1 MAAAPA
7 GGRDMRYAG
16 FWRRFGAA
24 LVDGLVLAAVMTGL
38 GALGLPIYRH
48 REFTAET
55 SGLSVSTSFQV
66 DYNEFGLALG
76 LLLYWLYFA
85 ALESSRRQA
94 TLGKMALGIKVTDL
108 AGGRIGF
115 GRATGRYFAKY
126 LSAAI
131 LMIGFVMAGFTAR
144 KQALH
149 DLVAGTLVVD
159 RTP

>member
-1 MAAAPA
+1 
-7 GGRDMRYAG
+7 MRFAG

-24 LVDGLVLAAVMTGL
+24 LIDGLVLGVVMTGL
-38 GALGLPIYRH
+38 GAFGVPIYRH
-48 REFTAET
+48 RDLATDFAG
-55 SGLSVSTSFQV
+55 SSFAVSFQV
-66 DYNEFGLALG
+66 DYNELG
-76 LLLYWLYFA
+76 MVLGVLLYWLYFA
-85 ALESSRRQA
+85 SFESSRRQA
-94 TLGKMALGIKVTDL
+94 TLGKMALAIRVTDL

-115 GRATGRYFAKY
+115 GRASGRYFAKY

-131 LMIGFVMAGFTAR
+131 LMIGFAMAGFTAR